1 MKNTI
6 TLLAVVAAAVLAA
19 VCVVQS
25 RKSATQQNQV
35 AALRGE
41 LDATAQQVDDLQ
53 AAQKRADRQRHELAG
68 QAEELAAQLQ
78 ARRAAETTVA
88 AAVSAPA
95 PAAAPPAEAGK
106 PDDAQGGLGKMLSKM
121 MQDPDTRKFIHD
133 QQRMM
138 MDQMYA
144 PLVKQMGL
152 TPEQAT
158 QFKDM
163 LADNAMK
170 AADKAP
176 SIFGGVAA
184 TNRTEV
190 FNNLTAEQKSF
201 DEQIKAFLGDARYAQ
216 YKDYQET
223 VSERTLLN
231 QFKMQA
237 GSDYNLTEPQTEA
250 LLAFMKEEKKNVAK
264 ATGLPVEE
272 GQESARFQALT
283 SDAKVSEMLQAQ
295 QTIGQRVYERA
306 RTILSPEQ
314 LDTLARF
321 QTNQMQ
327 MMRMGMSMVKKTFAP
342 DNRARRR
349 PHRRTSRTLHRFS
362 LSMNT

>member
-1 MKNTI
+1 MRNTI
-6 TLLAVVAAAVLAA
+6 TLFAVVAAAVLAA

-25 RKSATQQNQV
+25 RKSTTQQNQV

-53 AAQKRADRQRHELAG
+53 AAQKRAERQRRALAG
-68 QAEELAAQLQ
+68 QAEELTAQLQ
-78 ARRAAETTVA
+78 ARRAAEATVA
-88 AAVSAPA
+88 APA
-95 PAAAPPAEAGK
+95 PAAPPPVAEGAK
-106 PDDAQGGLGKMLSKM
+106 PDEEKGGLGKMLSKM
-121 MQDPDTRKFIHD
+121 MQDPDTRKFIRE

-170 AADKAP
+170 AAEKA
-176 SIFGGVAA
+176 SAVFGSLAS
-184 TNRTEV
+184 TNRNETLKT
-190 FNNLTAEQKSF
+190 LTAEQKNF
-201 DEQIKAFLGDARYAQ
+201 DEQLKAFLGDARYAQ

-223 VSERTLLN
+223 VGERTMLN

-237 GSDYNLTEPQTEA
+237 GSDYNLSDPQTEA
-250 LLAFMKEEKKNVAK
+250 LLTFMKEERKNVA
-264 ATGLPVEE
+264 ATTGLPLGDTDKDPAKLE
-272 GQESARFQALT
+272 ALM
-283 SDAKVSEMLQAQ
+283 SDDKVDQILQAQ
-295 QTIGQRVYERA
+295 ETIGQRVYERA

-314 LDTLARF
+314 LETLGKF

-327 MMRMGMSMVKKTFAP
+327 MMRMGMGMMKKMFGP
-342 DNRARRR
+342 DKPSPATPPPNQ
-349 PHRRTSRTLHRFS
+349 
-362 LSMNT
+362 